1 MPSAHRCLHNLTRGN
16 LYATGI
22 IKIICIWCAKCRAAA
37 NLAITQIVVFI
48 IVKGSLAT
56 VISQFN

>member
-1 MPSAHRCLHNLTRGN
+1 MTRGN

-37 NLAITQIVVFI
+37 NLAIIQIVVFI